1 MSRQLSPQGDPNK
14 CRFQTYDSETRSK
27 NVSLPIDRKTF
38 TMPENS
44 LEFGLCDRIQ
54 GQTIN

>member
-1 MSRQLSPQGDPNK
+1 VSRQLSPQGGRNK
-14 CRFQTYDSETRSK
+14 CCFQTYDSETRSE

-38 TMPENS
+38 RMPENS
-44 LEFGLCDRIQ
+44 FEFGLCGRIQ